1 MADVVIG
8 NREVIIDL
16 SKLTIAEFRSL
27 FDKEQKQEDEDEI
40 MARVCGMTAEEL
52 RELSYLD
59 YKKLTTAFFK
69 KARDPLA
76 DPS

>member
-40 MARVCGMTAEEL
+40 MARVCGLTADEL

-59 YKKLTTAFFK
+59 YKKLTGAFFK

>member
-27 FDKEQKQEDEDEI
+27 FDKEQKQEDEGRNHG
-40 MARVCGMTAEEL
+40 AGM
-52 RELSYLD
+52 RLD
-59 YKKLTTAFFK
+59 G
-69 KARDPLA
+69 
-76 DPS
+76 